1 MRPLRSE
8 PSLRPVIRPASSTAR
23 RPAQLARLWITLFA
37 LFAFTLQAY
46 VTQSHVHATA
56 ISKQLPGKVPAGD
69 DQANCPLCQAVLH
82 AGQYVT
88 PSAGGFVPLI
98 LTAHGALVATHH
110 APAAQSV
117 AHSWNIRGPPHA

>member
-1 MRPLRSE
+1 MICL
-8 PSLRPVIRPASSTAR
+8 ASSTAH

-46 VTQSHVHATA
+46 VTQSHVHAAA
-56 ISKQLPGKVPAGD
+56 ISKQLPGKLPAGD

-98 LTAHGALVATHH
+98 LTAYGIFVATHI
-110 APAAQSV
+110 AAAVQSV
-117 AHSWNIRGPPHA
+117 SHSWNSRGPPQA